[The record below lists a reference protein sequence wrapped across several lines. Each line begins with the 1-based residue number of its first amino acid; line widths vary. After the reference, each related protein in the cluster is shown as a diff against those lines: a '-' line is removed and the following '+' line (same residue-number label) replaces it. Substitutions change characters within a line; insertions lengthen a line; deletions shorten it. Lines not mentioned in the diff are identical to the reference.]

1 MLLLA
6 IHELLS
12 RRTATLLAGAGL
24 LTATLGFVVLAG
36 TSQTTQAVLTHDIA
50 NAWPSPYDILVRPV
64 GAQDPIEANLNL
76 VRPNYLTGL
85 RGGISEAQLDQIR
98 AIPGIAVAAPIA
110 VVGYTYWP
118 DYRTFD
124 LGPYLTKDKISFLRL
139 SVTST
144 GDNGKSIYPSET
156 VYIAASASGETVFDW
171 ARSQTIPGTQTIL
184 VQTNLVTSSG
194 VYKCTMPEVCVAPI
208 HCVGP
213 QSAPETQCSP
223 LNASQP
229 GWVGVYDNYPVP
241 ILVAGVDPVAE
252 ASLVGLDRCVK
263 QGRYLDPTDA
273 PAVTVVLQQPATG
286 IPVLTSNQ
294 SFIREAVDSRLDES
308 STRSLP
314 PGSISTVADWAPVSD
329 NRTTADDLYRSFLP
343 TVSSSYSTGPLW
355 EIGAVKYTQAGSD
368 SHLRVS
374 AAPADPAVLQFF
386 SLPQFRLVP
395 EISDVWLRPVS
406 EHPQPVPLGYAPGYH
421 WTWKSVG
428 TYDPTC
434 LPGFSTPTGRM
445 DAYNVPEVLGPD
457 GQGIFP
463 NRSLA
468 SYTNI
473 PPLVLT
479 TLAGARYFANPNV
492 DTGAPGEAFISA
504 IRIRVVGTESPS
516 SSAEARLAR
525 VAAEIQQ
532 ATHLQVDIVRGSS
545 PRPMMIDLPAGKFGR
560 PAMTV
565 SELWS
570 AKGVA
575 FTFLRAVSAQNLA
588 LFGLVLVGGMIL
600 VGETGYI
607 SAVRRRREFGV
618 LRALGWRTSS
628 IALLVELEMLVL
640 GLITGLLALA
650 FGIPL
655 QLRLGLGTSAWQIA
669 AVVPLAVV
677 VAAVAGIVPSF
688 AAARGSVVAI
698 MQSTGTA
705 LIGQRPVANSLFGI
719 AWRELRGQWRVEA
732 ILGALAIALGAG
744 TLGVLVVIATAFN
757 GQLDTTLLGVDLA
770 GRVRPFHILLATLTL
785 VIGSI
790 AAAEVVTLSY
800 LERRSGL
807 GALRALGWP
816 PSAVAQFLI
825 AQSTVLGLGG
835 ATLASVVVVVTGFL
849 LHAPF
854 LAIGWGV
861 LATAGMSVLATAI
874 AVLAPLAH
882 AYRANPADA
891 LRGE

>member
-12 RRTATLLAGAGL
+12 RRTATLLAGTGL
-24 LTATLGFVVLAG
+24 LTATLGFAVLAG

-50 NAWPSPYDILVRPV
+50 KAWPSPYDILVRPV
-64 GAQDPIEANLNL
+64 GAQDPVEANLNL
-76 VRPNYLTGL
+76 LRPNYLSGL
-85 RGGISEAQLDQIR
+85 RGGITEAQLDQIR

-144 GDNGKSIYPSET
+144 GDNGTSIYPSET
-156 VYIAASASGETVFDW
+156 IYIAASASGETVFDW

-194 VYKCTMPEVCVAPI
+194 VYKCTIPEVCVAPI

-213 QSAPETQCSP
+213 QSAPATQCSP
-223 LNASQP
+223 LNTSQP

-241 ILVAGVDPVAE
+241 ILMAGVDPVAE
-252 ASLVGLDRCVK
+252 AGLVGLDRCVNK
-263 QGRYLDPTDA
+263 GRYLTATDA
-273 PAVTVVLQQPATG
+273 PGETVVLAQPVTG

-294 SFIREAVDSRLDES
+294 SFIREGVDSRLDES
-308 STRSLP
+308 STQSLSQ
-314 PGSISTVADWAPVSD
+314 GTISTVADWATVSD
-329 NRTTADDLYRSFLP
+329 NRSTAEDLYRSFLP
-343 TVSSSYSTGPLW
+343 TVSSTYSVGPLW
-355 EIGAVKYTQAGSD
+355 ETGAVKYTQVGSD
-368 SHLRVS
+368 NHFQVS
-374 AAPADPAVLQFF
+374 ATPVDPAVLQFF

-406 EHPQPVPLGYAPGYH
+406 EHAQPVPLGYAPGYK
-421 WTWKSVG
+421 WTWNQVG
-428 TYDPTC
+428 SYDPTC

-445 DAYNVPEVLGPD
+445 DAYNIPEVLGPD

-492 DTGAPGEAFISA
+492 DAGAPGAAFISA

-516 SSAEARLAR
+516 SSAESRLAR

-545 PRPMMIDLPAGKFGR
+545 PRPIRIDLPGGNYGR

-588 LFGLVLVGGMIL
+588 LFGLVLVGGMVL

-628 IALLVELEMLVL
+628 IALLVELEMLIL

-650 FGIPL
+650 FGVPL
-655 QLRLGLGTSAWQIA
+655 ELRLGLGTSAWQIA

-677 VAAVAGIVPSF
+677 VAAVAGLVPSF

-698 MQSTGTA
+698 IQSTGTA
-705 LIGQRPVANSLFGI
+705 PIGRGPVANGIFGI
-719 AWRELRGQWRVEA
+719 AWREFRGQWRVEA

-744 TLGVLVVIATAFN
+744 TLGVLVVIAAAFN
-757 GQLDTTLLGVDLA
+757 GQLDTTVLGVDLA
-770 GRVRPFHILLATLTL
+770 GRVRPFHIVLAALTL
-785 VIGSI
+785 VIGSM

-800 LERRSGL
+800 LERRSIL
-807 GALRALGWP
+807 GALRALGW
-816 PSAVAQFLI
+816 SRGAVTRFVFAQAAI
-825 AQSTVLGLGG
+825 LGLAG
-835 ATLASVVVVVTGFL
+835 AAIAAVVVVIIAVALHASLQGLAWGFITGVAMSLVAMAIAAVAPL
-849 LHAPF
+849 LHAF
-854 LAIGWGV
+854 
-861 LATAGMSVLATAI
+861 
-874 AVLAPLAH
+874 H
-882 AYRANPADA
+882 ANPADA
-891 LRGE
+891 MRGE